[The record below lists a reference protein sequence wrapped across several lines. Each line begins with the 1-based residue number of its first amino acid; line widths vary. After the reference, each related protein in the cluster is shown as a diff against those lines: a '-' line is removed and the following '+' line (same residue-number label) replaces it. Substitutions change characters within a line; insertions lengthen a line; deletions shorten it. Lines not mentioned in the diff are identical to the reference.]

1 MTTKENAIYL
11 KGLAD
16 GLNFDR
22 ESAEG
27 KLILA
32 LIDLCTEMAD
42 KLEEVDED
50 IEYLNDYVEELD
62 EDLGE
67 VEEYLYGDDDDDC
80 DCDCCSDHHAYGD
93 YDEDHKPFDEDMCD
107 GDCDCCDEDCCGIE
121 CPACGEMLHFSCN
134 TKLEDLVCPK
144 CGEKLAVLDEFEDED
159 DDK

>member
-1 MTTKENAIYL
+1 MNTKEKAIYL

-27 KLILA
+27 KLLVA
-32 LIDLCTEMAD
+32 LIDLCSEMA
-42 KLEEVDED
+42 ED
-50 IEYLNDYVEELD
+50 IESLEDDTQYLNDYIEEID

-67 VEEYLYGDDDDDC
+67 VEEYLYDDDC
-80 DCDCCSDHHAYGD
+80 DCCDCDDCDD
-93 YDEDHKPFDEDMCD
+93 DDDDELCCD

-159 DDK
+159 KE